1 MSITNNNRYNL
12 IGIYGIA
19 LCIYQVII
27 KLSVYRGLSDIEV
40 RKPNMEADQ
49 RFRQGLLQVY

>member
-12 IGIYGIA
+12 IGIYWIA